1 MIKKQLYT
9 FNSTLK
15 QNMLLNH
22 YRCYGDVLDNEQRV
36 NNIYNSIRED
46 SIDSVYLQTENYDK
60 YFNTRFIDFI
70 KSTNSYIKNINDV
83 QDLFDDEDYYDED

>member
-36 NNIYNSIRED
+36 NNTYNSIRED
-46 SIDSVYLQTENYDK
+46 SIDSVYQQTENYDK

-70 KSTNSYIKNINDV
+70 KSINPYTKQFNNI
-83 QDLFDDEDYYDED
+83 QDLIDDDYDED

>member
-46 SIDSVYLQTENYDK
+46 SIDSVYLQTENFDK

-83 QDLFDDEDYYDED
+83 QDLFDDED

>member
-1 MIKKQLYT
+1 
-9 FNSTLK
+9 
-15 QNMLLNH
+15 MLLNH

>member
-1 MIKKQLYT
+1 
-9 FNSTLK
+9 
-15 QNMLLNH
+15 MLLNH

-36 NNIYNSIRED
+36 NNTYNSIRED

-70 KSTNSYIKNINDV
+70 KSINPYTKQFNNI
-83 QDLFDDEDYYDED
+83 QDLIDDDYDED

>member
-22 YRCYGDVLDNEQRV
+22 YRCYGDVLDNEERV
-36 NNIYNSIRED
+36 NNIFNSIRED
-46 SIDSVYLQTENYDK
+46 NIE
-60 YFNTRFIDFI
+60 
-70 KSTNSYIKNINDV
+70 YI
-83 QDLFDDEDYYDED
+83 Y